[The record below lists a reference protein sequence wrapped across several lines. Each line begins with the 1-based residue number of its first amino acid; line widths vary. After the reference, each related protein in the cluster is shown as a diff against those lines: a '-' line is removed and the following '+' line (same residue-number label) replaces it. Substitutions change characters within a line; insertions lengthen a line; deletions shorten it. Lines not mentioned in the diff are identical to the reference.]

1 MAIIK
6 PMERYAEYVLG
17 LDVAAVISA
26 ILIFFFGNLQAE
38 TVFLLATEMIFTLVI
53 LALAF
58 TFLYYLQLGKNNW
71 LLMPSL
77 VILAIGAAITF
88 FSWFI
93 GGVISLIALLF
104 LLMCKD
110 IQKEEKR
117 GVVIAYFGFAVL
129 SVMPPLGAFLS
140 LQFGLTDYVV
150 LSLGVI
156 IVLVGVYMTLRS
168 KKHVESVSV
177 GFLLLTLS
185 FLFLAPSHEL
195 LSIHANG
202 SYGIYDQTIITM
214 AALVFFVFFINILIY
229 RMAERKVID
238 DIENGYKLLRKGKYK
253 DAAEHF
259 RRAHKFLP
267 DDERVLNGLG
277 LALMKMGNYKE
288 SEEYLRKLVRIS
300 NDKVYKT
307 NLGNLYFRSGM
318 IDKAMEIYEE
328 VLKEDPNF
336 YNALNN
342 LARCYMEKGD
352 YEKAREL
359 LEKAIEVDQDKKAAK
374 VNYYFLLTAMGMDE
388 EANKY
393 KSQLGGLVE

>member
-1 MAIIK
+1 
-6 PMERYAEYVLG
+6 MERYAEYILG

-26 ILIFFFGNLQAE
+26 VLIFFFGNLQAE
-38 TVFLLATEMIFTLVI
+38 TVFLLATQMIFTLVI

-93 GGVISLIALLF
+93 GGVISLIALFF
-104 LLMCKD
+104 LLLCKD
-110 IQKEEKR
+110 IAGDEKR
-117 GVVIAYFGFAVL
+117 GVILSYVGFAL
-129 SVMPPLGAFLS
+129 LAVMPPLGAFLS
-140 LQFGLTDYVV
+140 LQFGVLDYMV
-150 LSLGVI
+150 LSLGTILVI
-156 IVLVGVYMTLRS
+156 VGVVLTIRS
-168 KKHVESVSV
+168 RKHVETVSV

-202 SYGIYDQTIITM
+202 SYGVYDLTIISM
-214 AALVFFVFFINILIY
+214 ASLVFFVFFANILVY
-229 RMAERKVID
+229 RLAERKVIE

-253 DAAEHF
+253 EAVEHF
-259 RRAHKFLP
+259 RRAYKALP

-307 NLGNLYFRSGM
+307 NLGNLYFRSGR
-318 IDKAMEIYEE
+318 IDKAMEIYQE
-328 VLKEDPNF
+328 VLKEDPHF

-342 LARCYMEKGD
+342 LARCYMEKGE

-388 EANKY
+388 EASKY